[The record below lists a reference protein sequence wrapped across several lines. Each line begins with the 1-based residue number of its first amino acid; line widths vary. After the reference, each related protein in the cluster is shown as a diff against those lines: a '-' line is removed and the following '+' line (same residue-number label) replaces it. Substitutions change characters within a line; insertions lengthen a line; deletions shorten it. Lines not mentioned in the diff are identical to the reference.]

1 MDWVG
6 ADLYRSIATTRSKNL
21 TRKVHEPWVLK
32 VYLLTRSDEIFR
44 IRRYHKDMEGLRYG
58 IRKVRQGTYGGLD
71 GQYKRHT
78 HLCEVNLSYSPSLLT
93 QAVPH

>member
-1 MDWVG
+1 MNPG
-6 ADLYRSIATTRSKNL
+6 F
-21 TRKVHEPWVLK
+21 LK
-32 VYLLTRSDEIFR
+32 YTSSQGLMNFFR

-58 IRKVRQGTYGGLD
+58 IRKVRQGTCGGLD